1 VHPRTKYLLRRV
13 VPVIAFLVAV
23 LIWPLAPTGAAEGST
38 IAVLNVEQV
47 LNQSK
52 AGKGLRDKV
61 EQIRTANQAKDQ
73 ENESALRADDE
84 KLQKQ
89 RAVLSEEAF
98 LQKQKELQSRLD
110 TLRQEF
116 EARHK
121 GIQAAVDKAQNEIR
135 RAVLE
140 VTRDVAV
147 EKKIDIVISQT
158 ATVLMSKDLD
168 ITKDVL
174 DRLDAKLSDVPLAI
188 EGQ

>member
-1 VHPRTKYLLRRV
+1 VIRRV
-13 VPVIAFLVAV
+13 VPVIAVLVAAV
-23 LIWPLAPTGAAEGST
+23 TWLPAAAGAGEGPT

-52 AGKGLRDKV
+52 AGQGLRDKV
-61 EQIRTANQAKDQ
+61 EQIRAANQAKDQ
-73 ENESALRADDE
+73 ETESALRADDE

-110 TLRQEF
+110 TLRQDF

-147 EKKIDIVISQT
+147 ERQIDIVISQT

-168 ITKDVL
+168 ITQEVL